1 MNANSLRGF
10 EKNSTH
16 LARTAAAALALAIVF
31 AFTMIATPAA
41 QAQTFKVI
49 HTFTGGADGG
59 FPFAGLTIDAAG
71 NLYGTTNAGGG
82 NGYGTA
88 FKLKPSGS
96 GWILAPIY
104 TFVAGDHHGL
114 PFGRLAF
121 GRDRTLF
128 GTSPDA
134 GSGCR
139 EYDGCGMVFH
149 LQPSP
154 AAPKSALAPW
164 KETVTYAFNGND
176 GLQPSGDLIF
186 DQSGNIYGT
195 TRGGGNSNYGVI
207 YNLTLG
213 GSGWTESILYAPQ
226 TRGEGAGPEG
236 GVVFDGS
243 GNLYGVFGYGGPYGY
258 GAVYELSPSGSS
270 WTEQTVYGFTGGS
283 DGGQPMHGL
292 IMDSSDNLYGTTA
305 QGGGGGGGT
314 VFELTRTSGGWT
326 FSTLYGFSPGCCG
339 GPSDK
344 LVMDAAGSLYGTT
357 TSDGAYGYGNV
368 FKVTPS
374 EGGWTYSSLH
384 DFTGQS
390 GSDGAYPQGGLV
402 FDAKGNLY
410 GTASEGGTYNNGTVF
425 EITP

>member
-1 MNANSLRGF
+1 MNSSPLPSF
-10 EKNSTH
+10 EKTSTH
-16 LARTAAAALALAIVF
+16 LARTAAATLALAVLVALAIF
-31 AFTMIATPAA
+31 ATPAA
-41 QAQTFKVI
+41 QAQTFTVI
-49 HTFTGGADGG
+49 HTFTYGADGAY
-59 FPFAGLTIDAAG
+59 PFAGLTIDAAG
-71 NLYGTTNAGGG
+71 NLYGTTNAGG

-96 GWILAPIY
+96 GWILVPIY
-104 TFVAGDHHGL
+104 TFAVGDQHGL
-114 PFGRLAF
+114 PFGRLAL
-121 GRDRTLF
+121 GPDRTLF
-128 GTSPDA
+128 GTSPNA

-154 AAPKSALAPW
+154 VAPKSALAPW
-164 KETVTYAFNGND
+164 KETVTNAFDGND
-176 GLQPSGDLIF
+176 GLQPTGELIF

-207 YNLTLG
+207 YRLTLG
-213 GSGWTESILYAPQ
+213 GSGWTESVLYSPQ
-226 TRGEGAGPEG
+226 TQGEGVEPEG
-236 GVVFDGS
+236 GVIFDGS
-243 GNLYGVFGYGGPYGY
+243 GNLYGVFEYGGQYGY
-258 GAVYELSPSGSS
+258 GLVYQLSPSGSS
-270 WTEQTVYGFTGGS
+270 WTKHSVYSFTGGT
-283 DGGQPMHGL
+283 DGGSPTDI
-292 IMDSSDNLYGTTA
+292 IMDSSGNLYGTTA

-314 VFELTRTSGGWT
+314 VFELTPTSGGWT
-326 FSTLYGFSPGCCG
+326 FSTLYGGFSPGCCG

-368 FKVTPS
+368 FKLAPS
-374 EGGWTYSSLH
+374 EGGWTYTSLH

-402 FDAKGNLY
+402 FDANGNLY
-410 GTASEGGTYNNGTVF
+410 GTASEGGTYNAGTVF